1 MRAQC
6 YGGAMSD
13 AKRVVIA
20 DDEPQVRQTLT
31 EFFSTAY
38 AGCVVE
44 AVADGELAVAAVRRA
59 TPTLV
64 LLDIEMPGMDGV
76 AALKEIRAI
85 ASGVPV
91 IMVTGNES
99 SRVAGHVLGLER
111 TRICPSRSDCSTCIT
126 SSRPSL
132 TNGASKGPLD
142 PAPLD

>member
-1 MRAQC
+1 MT
-6 YGGAMSD
+6 D

-31 EFFSTAY
+31 EFFATAY

-44 AVADGELAVAAVRRA
+44 AVGDGESAVAAVRRA

-76 AALKEIRAI
+76 TALKEIRAI

-99 SRVAGHVLGLER
+99 SRVVGHVLGLGAHSYLPKPFRLQYLHHLVATVFDKGVE
-111 TRICPSRSDCSTCIT
+111 SRGAP
-126 SSRPSL
+126 RL
-132 TNGASKGPLD
+132 TA
-142 PAPLD
+142 

>member
-1 MRAQC
+1 
-6 YGGAMSD
+6 MSD

-31 EFFSTAY
+31 EFFSTSY

-44 AVADGELAVAAVRRA
+44 AVADGESAVAAVRRA
-59 TPTLV
+59 RPTLV

-76 AALKEIRAI
+76 VALKEIRAI

-99 SRVAGHVLGLER
+99 SRVAGHVPGLG
-111 TRICPSRSDCSTCIT
+111 
-126 SSRPSL
+126 
-132 TNGASKGPLD
+132 AH
-142 PAPLD
+142 